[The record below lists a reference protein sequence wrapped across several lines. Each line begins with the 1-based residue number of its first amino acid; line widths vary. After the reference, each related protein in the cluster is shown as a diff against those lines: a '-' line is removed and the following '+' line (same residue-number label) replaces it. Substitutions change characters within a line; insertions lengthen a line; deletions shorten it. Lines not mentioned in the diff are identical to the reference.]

1 MKKAMM
7 AVVGLACASAG
18 AVVIRPSVA
27 PDRVK
32 APLTVDL
39 VRIGTLRP
47 RTAAEIGEAGWMVG
61 CECLD
66 RDFADFKAY
75 RKFLPPLG
83 IRMIRL
89 QSGWAKCEKERGKYD
104 FAWLDEIVD
113 WAKAHG
119 LECMLETCYGNPL
132 YKNGGNE
139 ALMGSTFPSGEALVA
154 WDKWVEALVLHFKDR
169 VTDFEMWN
177 ESNNVKENTPRA
189 IAEHNAHTAKVIKRV
204 FPEARIAGLVL
215 GGDWATDLERCL
227 LALGD
232 DALLFDS
239 FEFHRYAC
247 NPESEIDVLLDRQ
260 ALVKRFNP
268 KGILRQGE
276 SGATSEMVKWFSFDG
291 VPFTE
296 ITQAKTDLRRMLTD
310 YACGIPTSV
319 FTICDLHYR
328 RNGKV
333 SYNPKG
339 LLRADDANRVI
350 GVKRAYYAV
359 QNCVNVF
366 DSKVKRVGEPQFVNK
381 DSTIFWREYEKDGA
395 PLLAFWQYAEVQ
407 GDFKKTKE
415 APGFNLA
422 DGRTRYPRASDRC
435 ETFPTVFRTK
445 NPPMKEPVWVDLLT
459 GRIYAIPPENVLAT
473 DSGTVYV
480 DVPCYDSPAVLTERR
495 VVMPETELKLGMAGY
510 TFNKEGK

>member
-1 MKKAMM
+1 MNSRWMVM
-7 AVVGLACASAG
+7 TMVGLACANAW
-18 AVVIRPSVA
+18 ALVTVPSTA

-32 APLTVDL
+32 APLAVDL
-39 VRIGTLRP
+39 ERIGTLRP
-47 RTAAEIGEAGWMVG
+47 RTAAEIGEAGWMIG

-66 RDFADFKAY
+66 RDYADFKAY
-75 RKFLPPLG
+75 RAFLPPLG
-83 IRMIRL
+83 IKMIRL
-89 QSGWAKCEKERGKYD
+89 QAGWAKCEKVRGVYD

-119 LECMLETCYGNPL
+119 RECMLETGYGNPL
-132 YKNGGNE
+132 YKNGGNA

-169 VTDFEMWN
+169 VTDYEMWN

-189 IAEHNAHTAKVIKRV
+189 IAEHNAHTARVIKRV
-204 FPEARIAGLVL
+204 FPGARIAGLVL
-215 GGDWATDLERCL
+215 GGDWAKDLERCL

-247 NPESEIDVLLDRQ
+247 NPESEIDILLDRQ
-260 ALVKRFNP
+260 ALVKKFNP

-319 FTICDLHYR
+319 FTISDLHYR
-328 RNGKV
+328 RDGKV

-339 LLRADDANRVI
+339 LLRANDRNEII

-366 DSKVKRVGEPQFVNK
+366 DATVRRVAETQFENK
-381 DSTIFWREYEKDGA
+381 DTTIFWREYEKGGA

-407 GDFKKTKE
+407 GDFRKTKE
-415 APGFNLA
+415 APGYNLA

-445 NPPMKEPVWVDLLT
+445 RPPMKEPVWVDLFT
-459 GRIYAIPPENVLAT
+459 GRVYAVPAENVLT
-473 DSGTVYV
+473 SESGTVYI
-480 DVPCYDSPAVLTERR
+480 DVPCYDSPCVLTEKA
-495 VVMPETELKLGMAGY
+495 VVL
-510 TFNKEGK
+510 

>member
-1 MKKAMM
+1 MRCRGFLSLVGALVAGSGL
-7 AVVGLACASAG
+7 AVVE
-18 AVVIRPSVA
+18 RPSTA

-32 APLTVDL
+32 APLVVDL
-39 VRIGTLRP
+39 NRIGTLVP
-47 RTAAEIGEAGWMVG
+47 RTAAEVGEAGWTIG

-66 RDFADFKAY
+66 RDYADFRAY
-75 RKFLPPLG
+75 RNFLPPLG
-83 IRMIRL
+83 IRKIRL
-89 QSGWAKCEKERGKYD
+89 QAGWAKCERERGKYD
-104 FAWLDEIVD
+104 FSWLDEIVD

-119 LECMLETCYGNPL
+119 LECMLETGYGNPL
-132 YKNGGNE
+132 YKNGGSE

-154 WDKWVEALVLHFKDR
+154 WDKWVTALVLHFKDR
-169 VTDFEMWN
+169 VTDYEMWN
-177 ESNNVKENTPRA
+177 ESNNVPENTPRA
-189 IAEHNAHTAKVIKRV
+189 IAEHNAHTAKVIKRA

-215 GGDWATDLERCL
+215 GGDWARDIERCL
-227 LALGD
+227 LALGE
-232 DALLFDS
+232 DAKLFDW
-239 FEFHRYAC
+239 FMFHRYAC
-247 NPESEIDVLLDRQ
+247 NPESEIDIVLDRQ
-260 ALVKRFNP
+260 ALVRKFNP

-310 YACGIPTSV
+310 YACEVPTAV

-339 LLRADDANRVI
+339 LLRANDRNEVI

-366 DSKVKRVGEPQFVNK
+366 DAKVKRVTETQFENK
-381 DSTIFWREYEKDGA
+381 DTTIFWREYEKEGA

-407 GDFKKTKE
+407 GDFQKTKE

-422 DGRTRYPRASDRC
+422 TGRTRYPRASDRC

-445 NPPMKEPVWVDLLT
+445 RAPMQEPVWVDLLT
-459 GRIYAIPPENVLAT
+459 GRIYEVPRENVLASE
-473 DSGTVYV
+473 SGTVYI
-480 DVPCYDSPAVLTERR
+480 DVPCYDSPAVLTEKR
-495 VVMPETELKLGMAGY
+495 VVCP
-510 TFNKEGK
+510 